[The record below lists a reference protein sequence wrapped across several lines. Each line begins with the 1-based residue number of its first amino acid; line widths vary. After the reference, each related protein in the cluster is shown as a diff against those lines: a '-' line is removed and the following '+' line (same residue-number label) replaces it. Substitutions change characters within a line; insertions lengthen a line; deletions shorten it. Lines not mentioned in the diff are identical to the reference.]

1 MQTRDAKAVGL
12 LVVLMLTVWLGFLV
26 HRSPRFAGSG
36 WGGFFGVSGAALMLV
51 PLATYMVVKRVKR
64 LKRRVT
70 RLISM
75 PTLLSIHIYTALT
88 GSILV
93 LLHSGHK
100 FDSPLGM
107 ALTGTVLLAVM
118 SGFVGRYLMT
128 HINRGL
134 REKRDMLQRLKTIYE
149 AKQVEFSRSSLQLVA
164 TTSDA
169 RETTSE
175 AGPDHFGTP
184 PSDPTPSQL
193 NDLVGGIA
201 DLEYSIA
208 VHDQFKSWFLKWLTF
223 HKMITI
229 VLCALLAFHV
239 ASGIYYGLRWFE

>member
-12 LVVLMLTVWLGFLV
+12 LVVLMLTVWLGFLI
-26 HRSPRFAGSG
+26 HRSPRFAGSA
-36 WGGFFGVSGAALMLV
+36 WGGVLGVSGAALMLL
-51 PLATYMVVKRVKR
+51 PLTVYMVVKRVKR

-70 RLISM
+70 RWVSM

-88 GSILV
+88 GSIFV
-93 LLHSGHK
+93 IVHSGHK

-134 REKRDMLQRLKTIYE
+134 REKKDMLQRLKTIYE
-149 AKQVEFSRSSLQLVA
+149 AKQVEIRGSSLQLVA
-164 TTSDA
+164 ATSDA
-169 RETTSE
+169 REMTSE
-175 AGPDHFGTP
+175 AGPDQFGTP
-184 PSDPTPSQL
+184 PGDPAPSDL
-193 NDLVGGIA
+193 NHLVGGIA
-201 DLEYSIA
+201 DLEFSIS
-208 VHDQFKSWFLKWLTF
+208 VHDRFKKWFSKWLTF

-229 VLCALLAFHV
+229 VLCVLLAFHV
-239 ASGIYYGLRWFE
+239 TSGIYYGLRWFE